1 VTLIQLALLAI
12 IQGLTEF
19 LPVSSSAHLIL
30 VPWVTGEQDQGALI
44 DVMAHLGSLLAVMLY
59 FRNDLMAM
67 AGGGFDLMRGR
78 KDNPASKLL
87 IHIIIATPFALVV
100 GAVLFAFGWAEYLR
114 DPLIIGIATIFFGIV
129 LWFSDR
135 AVQNINKMED
145 SKLSTAVWIGLAQV
159 LAFIPGT
166 SRSGITMTA
175 ARFLGISR
183 KEAAR
188 FSMLLSI
195 PLLGAM
201 GAAALLDLAVS
212 QPIAGAPGLVDG
224 LVVAALS
231 AVTAWVAIHLLM
243 QLVQKIGF
251 TPFVIYRIIM
261 GLVILWFVLG
271 H

>member
-1 VTLIQLALLAI
+1 MTLIQLALLAI

-19 LPVSSSAHLIL
+19 LPISSSAHLIM
-30 VPWVTGEQDQGALI
+30 VPWVTGEQDQGPLI

-59 FRNDLMAM
+59 FRSDLLAM
-67 AGGGFDLMRGR
+67 AGGGFDLLRGR

-87 IHIIIATPFALVV
+87 IHIIVATPFALVV
-100 GAVLFAFGWAEYLR
+100 GAALFALGWVEYLR

-135 AVQNINKMED
+135 SLQSATNMED
-145 SKLSTAVWIGLAQV
+145 HKLSAAVWIGVAQV

-175 ARFLGISR
+175 ARFLGINR
-183 KEAAR
+183 KQAAR

-195 PLLGAM
+195 PLLAAM
-201 GAAALLDLAVS
+201 GGVALLDLLLS
-212 QPIAGAPGLVDG
+212 EPIKGAPGIVDG
-224 LVVAALS
+224 LIVAGFS

-243 QLVQKIGF
+243 HLVQKIGF

-261 GLVILWFVLG
+261 GLVILWFVLV
-271 H
+271 